1 MFDAERHRIR
11 RKFIRVC
18 YKIQRSES
26 CISDPRRPRCQRI
39 DDLMANALATIATAR
54 SLIVRSGLAVLRLPL
69 LAMRAAI
76 GKKIETV
83 SRQNE
88 QGDDGEEEFGAQ
100 ETQGRH
106 W

>member
-1 MFDAERHRIR
+1 MF
-11 RKFIRVC
+11 
-18 YKIQRSES
+18 
-26 CISDPRRPRCQRI
+26 
-39 DDLMANALATIATAR
+39 
-54 SLIVRSGLAVLRLPL
+54 RLPL